1 MWAAAGR
8 DYASGFPSTRRASKR
23 LNETRKCGRPPGR
36 HLFGYPRFLT
46 SLLHRPAIT
55 LIHVNRD
62 DAKRCRRG
70 ADEDGYKSVIKVTQ
84 GRAPGPGK
92 ECVMRAFARAKRV
105 TLTAFHKRWWY
116 R

>member
-23 LNETRKCGRPPGR
+23 LNGTRECGRPPER
-36 HLFGYPRFLT
+36 HLFGCPRFLT
-46 SLLHRPAIT
+46 SLRHLPAIT

-62 DAKRCRRG
+62 DARKLPPR
-70 ADEDGYKSVIKVTQ
+70 ADWDGYKSVIKVTQ